1 MKCRVC
7 SQETPGPARLCATCE
22 AAMRRAREVLTAGSK
37 TVAPSDIPS
46 PSPLLPRRRRD
57 ALLIGAG
64 VVVAVTAVVYWDQRD
79 RYDPPATTVAALAQA
94 AVQPP
99 VTSSPSAV
107 PDSEPAVHEAGLL
120 KNVRAANS
128 VASPAAKATKAAIAP
143 ATRPVQNAAWQ
154 AGDSAPTRMA
164 GAAVRKKAVAQ
175 DRWQALANALERCAT
190 EGFFM
195 RVVCEQ
201 RARWKY
207 CEGAWGEVSQCPGSG
222 RGDNTP

>member
-22 AAMRRAREVLTAGSK
+22 AAMKRAREVLTAGSK

-46 PSPLLPRRRRD
+46 LSTLLPRRRRD

-64 VVVAVTAVVYWDQRD
+64 VVVAVTAAVYWDQRD
-79 RYDPPATTVAALAQA
+79 RYDPPANTVAALAQA

-99 VTSSPSAV
+99 VTPSPSAV
-107 PDSEPAVHEAGLL
+107 PVSEPAVREASLL
-120 KNVRAANS
+120 KNVRAANP
-128 VASPAAKATKAAIAP
+128 VASPVAKATTAITP
-143 ATRPVQNAAWQ
+143 ATRPVQNAASQ
-154 AGDSAPTRMA
+154 AGDSASTRMA
-164 GAAVRKKAVAQ
+164 GLAVPKKAVAR
-175 DRWQALANALERCAT
+175 DRWQALANALERCGT
-190 EGFFM
+190 EGFFK

-207 CEGAWGEVSQCPGSG
+207 CEGAWGEVSQCPVSR